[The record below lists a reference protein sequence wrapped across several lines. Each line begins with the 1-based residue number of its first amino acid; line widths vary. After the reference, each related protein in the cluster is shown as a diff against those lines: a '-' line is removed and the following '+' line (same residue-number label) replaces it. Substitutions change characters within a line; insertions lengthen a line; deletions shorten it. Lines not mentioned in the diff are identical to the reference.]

1 MTTHTPPPPAA
12 VAADPHW
19 AAKMERLRSRKLPER
34 PLRIC
39 DDEQAKAA
47 VADAALLL
55 AKARTAAIGELS
67 EQGVREDQH
76 TDWIDAHPKV
86 VAASAQLGFAE
97 KRLDE
102 ATITL
107 TLRALPRPVWE
118 DLLTEH
124 GPTED
129 QADKGMEYDP
139 ESFPAALIS
148 ACSVDGMSPQEAQEL
163 LDTWADA
170 EAKSLFTAA
179 LLLNQRTRID
189 LGKG

>member
-1 MTTHTPPPPAA
+1 MTTHTPPPAA
-12 VAADPHW
+12 VAADAHW
-19 AAKMERLRSRKLPER
+19 AAKMERLRNRKLPER
-34 PLRIC
+34 PIRIC
-39 DDEQAKAA
+39 DDEQAKAG

-67 EQGVREDQH
+67 EQGVPEDQH
-76 TDWIDAHPKV
+76 ADWIDAHPKV
-86 VAASAQLGFAE
+86 VAASAQLARAE
-97 KRLDE
+97 SLLDE

-118 DLLTEH
+118 ELLTEH
-124 GPTED
+124 GPSEE
-129 QADKGMEYDP
+129 QADKGMEYNP

-148 ACSVDGMSPQEAQEL
+148 ATSVDGMSQTEAQEL